1 MPELPTSRGGAA
13 AAAPVRPMP
22 EVVMT
27 RNAVAIGLL
36 LATVGLLP
44 APLEAQ
50 EPEWPT
56 ADPEDVASIDA
67 IIAAL
72 YDVISGPAG
81 EARDWDRFRS
91 LHIPEARL
99 IPTGRNETRGF
110 VHFVWSVDEYI
121 DQAGDFLEQS
131 GFFETEIARET
142 DRFGSIAQLF
152 STYESHRS
160 EDDAE
165 PFQRGIN
172 SIQLMYDG
180 SRWWIV
186 TIFWMGERD
195 DAPIPERYLPPSP

>member
-1 MPELPTSRGGAA
+1 
-13 AAAPVRPMP
+13 
-22 EVVMT
+22 MT

-36 LATVGLLP
+36 LMAVGLLP

-56 ADPEDVASIDA
+56 AAPEDVASIDA

-72 YDVISGPAG
+72 YDVISGPVG
-81 EARDWDRFRS
+81 EKRDWDRFRS

-99 IPTGRNETRGF
+99 IPTGRNETGGF
-110 VHFVWSVDEYI
+110 VHFVWSLDDYI
-121 DQAGDFLEQS
+121 EEAGPFLEQN
-131 GFFETEIARET
+131 GFFESEIARET

-152 STYESHRS
+152 STYESRRN

-186 TIFWMGERD
+186 TIFWMGERP

>member
-1 MPELPTSRGGAA
+1 
-13 AAAPVRPMP
+13 
-22 EVVMT
+22 MT

-72 YDVISGPAG
+72 YNVISGPAG